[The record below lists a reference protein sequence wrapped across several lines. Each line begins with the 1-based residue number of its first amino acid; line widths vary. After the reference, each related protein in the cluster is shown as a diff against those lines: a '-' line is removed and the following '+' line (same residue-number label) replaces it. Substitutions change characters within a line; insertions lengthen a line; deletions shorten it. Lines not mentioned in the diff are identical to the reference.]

1 MTSVLLMSSICGILF
16 MKGKVNTIY
25 NIDSRRISEVLSKDI
40 RIQTTISS
48 PPYFDMKDYGEKN
61 QIGFGQSYK
70 EYLCDIKSVFEQI
83 YHYTKEDGTLWIIID
98 TFKRNDSIVLLPFD
112 VASKLKES
120 GWLLQDIIIWKKD
133 KTVPWS
139 NNGFTQRKF
148 EYVLF
153 FSKSPKFKNNKD
165 KVRVFDTR
173 QLKKWWIKYPERYNP
188 RGKALDEIW
197 EYPIPVQGSWGKQ
210 YIRHFCPLPQ
220 DMVSNMIQI
229 STDEGDIVFDPFA
242 GSGTVLSQSAYMN
255 RPYMGFELNRSYIE
269 KFNSYLKETLETGK
283 ANYEKM
289 LKNEGQTVFEE
300 QILNLRALKYGR
312 MLVKAIQ
319 EELHIYSKV
328 IVERVRQ
335 EDSQSIVKYSFV
347 DVSEKMVEK
356 IITHAISKA
365 PLSKYE
371 ITPVISFQDEICED
385 KHWCYYSITNS
396 HSFMR
401 DVTYSDPR
409 VRVLSPIRIDL
420 KEKDYD

>member
-1 MTSVLLMSSICGILF
+1 MTEKL
-16 MKGKVNTIY
+16 NTIY
-25 NIDSRRISEVLSKDI
+25 NIDSRRISEVLPKDI

-48 PPYFDMKDYGEKN
+48 PPYYDMKDYGEEN

-70 EYLCDIKSVFEQI
+70 EYLCDIKSVFEQV
-83 YHYTKEDGTLWIIID
+83 YQYTKEDGTLWIIID

-112 VASKLKES
+112 VASKLQES

-165 KVRVFDTR
+165 NVRVFDTR

-229 STDEGDIVFDPFA
+229 STDEGDVVFDPFA

-255 RPYMGFELNRSYIE
+255 RPYLGFELNSSYIE
-269 KFNSYLKETLETGK
+269 KFNSYLTETIETGK

-289 LKNEGQTVFEE
+289 FKDEGQTVFEE

-312 MLVKAIQ
+312 MLVKVIQ
-319 EELHIYSKV
+319 EELRLYSKV
-328 IVERVRQ
+328 LVERIRQ
-335 EDSQSIVKYSFV
+335 ESTQSIVKYSLV
-347 DVSEKMVEK
+347 GVSENMVDK
-356 IITHAISKA
+356 IIAQAISKS

-371 ITPVISFQDEICED
+371 ITPVVSYQDEISVD
-385 KHWCYYSITNS
+385 KYLYCYSITNS

-401 DVTYSDPR
+401 NVTYSDPR
-409 VRVLSPIRIDL
+409 VRVLSPIKVDL
-420 KEKDYD
+420 KEKDYE